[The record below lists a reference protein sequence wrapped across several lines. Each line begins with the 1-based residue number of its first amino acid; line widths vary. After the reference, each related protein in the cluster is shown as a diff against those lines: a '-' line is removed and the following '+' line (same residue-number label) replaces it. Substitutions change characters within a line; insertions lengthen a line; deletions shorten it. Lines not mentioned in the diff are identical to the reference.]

1 MLEINKQ
8 SMKYSLQ
15 GQIVT
20 IYEKDDDGNN
30 KYYETSDGEKIYYT
44 HEVNGYSDPVDFM
57 ANIAFSGGEA
67 QNEEYGFNTADFDAI
82 LLTDREEYPL
92 AKGSLI
98 WLNSEVTRTS
108 DGTIDET
115 SADFIVVGV
124 KSTLASTKYVL
135 RAVVK

>member
-1 MLEINKQ
+1 
-8 SMKYSLQ
+8 MKYSLQ
-15 GQIVT
+15 DQTAT

-30 KYYETSDGEKIYYT
+30 KYYETSGGEKIYYT

-92 AKGSLI
+92 AKGSLV

-124 KSTLASTKYVL
+124 KSALASTKYVL

>member
-1 MLEINKQ
+1 
-8 SMKYSLQ
+8 MKYSLQ

-82 LLTDREEYPL
+82 LLTDREEHPL

-124 KSTLASTKYVL
+124 KSTLTSTKYVL

>member
-15 GQIVT
+15 GQTVT

-82 LLTDREEYPL
+82 LLTDREEHPL

-124 KSTLASTKYVL
+124 KSALTSTKYVL

>member
-15 GQIVT
+15 GQTVT

-44 HEVNGYSDPVDFM
+44 HEVNGYSDPADFM

-67 QNEEYGFNTADFDAI
+67 QNEEYGFNSADFDAI

-98 WLNSEVTRTS
+98 WLNSEVTRAS

-124 KSTLASTKYVL
+124 KSALASTKYVL

>member
-15 GQIVT
+15 GQTVT

-82 LLTDREEYPL
+82 LLTGREEYPL

-98 WLNSEVTRTS
+98 WLNSEATRTS

-124 KSTLASTKYVL
+124 KSALASTKYVL

>member
-1 MLEINKQ
+1 
-8 SMKYSLQ
+8 MKYSLQ

-124 KSTLASTKYVL
+124 KSALASTKYVL

>member
-15 GQIVT
+15 GQTVT

-30 KYYETSDGEKIYYT
+30 KYYETSDGKKIYYT

-98 WLNSEVTRTS
+98 WLNSEVARTS

-124 KSTLASTKYVL
+124 KSALESTKYVL

>member
-15 GQIVT
+15 GQTVT

-115 SADFIVVGV
+115 SADFIIVGV
-124 KSTLASTKYVL
+124 KSALASTKYVL

>member
-1 MLEINKQ
+1 
-8 SMKYSLQ
+8 MKYSLQ
-15 GQIVT
+15 DQTAT

-92 AKGSLI
+92 AKGSLV

-124 KSTLASTKYVL
+124 KSALASTKYVL

>member
-15 GQIVT
+15 GQTVT

-98 WLNSEVTRTS
+98 WLNSEVTRAS

-124 KSTLASTKYVL
+124 KSALASTKYVL

>member
-82 LLTDREEYPL
+82 LLTNREEYPL

-124 KSTLASTKYVL
+124 KSALASTKYVL

>member
-15 GQIVT
+15 GRTVT

-98 WLNSEVTRTS
+98 WLNSEVTRAS

-124 KSTLASTKYVL
+124 KSALASTKYVL

>member
-15 GQIVT
+15 GQTVT

-44 HEVNGYSDPVDFM
+44 HEANGYSDPVDFM

-82 LLTDREEYPL
+82 LLTDREECPL

-108 DGTIDET
+108 EGTIDET

-124 KSTLASTKYVL
+124 KSALASTKYVL

>member
-15 GQIVT
+15 GQTVT
-20 IYEKDDDGNN
+20 IYEKDDDGND

-124 KSTLASTKYVL
+124 KSALASTKYVL

>member
-15 GQIVT
+15 GQTVT

-67 QNEEYGFNTADFDAI
+67 QNEEYGFNSADFDAI

-98 WLNSEVTRTS
+98 WLNSEVTRAS

-124 KSTLASTKYVL
+124 KSALASTKYVL